1 MAQPAL
7 RRDPASAWLAL
18 KIAVVCVY
26 IFILTPILITA
37 AVSFN
42 GTERSVFPPQGF
54 SMRWW
59 GEAFDA
65 KWMQPLAF
73 SLKLGGLTALIA
85 TAAGL
90 PLAFALVRHAFP
102 GKRLV
107 ELLTVGPLILPTLVT
122 GIALLQFLHLMR
134 LDGLVGYWALLIGHV
149 VICLPFTV
157 RTVAIG
163 LRAMPAGVE
172 HAASSLGASPLRTLR
187 EVTLPL
193 ISGGVFAGIAFAFI
207 HSFTDVNLS
216 LFVAR
221 PGERPVTVAILS
233 FLEFGF
239 APTLAAVSMITLVI
253 PLALVAVLER
263 FVRIGDFLHGER
275 FGNA

>member
-1 MAQPAL
+1 MSRPTP
-7 RRDPASAWLAL
+7 RREPASAWLAL

-65 KWMQPLAF
+65 RWMQPLGF
-73 SLKLGGLTALIA
+73 SLHLGALTALIA
-85 TAAGL
+85 TLAGL

-102 GKRLV
+102 GKRIV

-157 RTVAIG
+157 RTVALG
-163 LRAMPAGVE
+163 LRAMPASIE
-172 HAASSLGASPLRTLR
+172 HAAASLGASPLRTLR

-216 LFVAR
+216 LFIAK

-253 PLALVAVLER
+253 PLVLVAVLER
-263 FVRIGDFLHGER
+263 FVRIGDFLYGER
-275 FGNA
+275 LGNA